1 MADLCALIDNDV
13 PKNPKSKMAS
23 KTQSFLDFEAVL
35 TFWD

>member
-13 PKNPKSKMAS
+13 PKSKTASKSKP
-23 KTQSFLDFEAVL
+23 QSFLDFEAVL